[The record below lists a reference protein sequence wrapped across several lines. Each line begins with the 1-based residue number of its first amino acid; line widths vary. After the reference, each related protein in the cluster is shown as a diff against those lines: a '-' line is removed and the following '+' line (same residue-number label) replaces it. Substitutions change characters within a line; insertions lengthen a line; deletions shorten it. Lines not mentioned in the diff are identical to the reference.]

1 VKLGAVSFMTDYSTG
16 PVEFAR
22 ELEAHGYESLWAGDH
37 SHIPVSRGSSGGDV
51 AGEPLRQYKHLL
63 DPIVALSAAAPATSR
78 LRLGTGML
86 LLAQRDPIQTAKSLA
101 SLDFI
106 SGGRFLCGIASG
118 WNVKEL
124 RNHGTD
130 PTERWDVLEERL
142 IAMRRIWS
150 REVAEHQGEHVSFTP
165 LVAWPKPVQQP
176 SLPVIIGCEP
186 RHFRRVVAHADG
198 WGPLLDGP
206 PGPELRAQI
215 AELQQLAGESGR
227 SSIPVTVF
235 RVVRDISK
243 LELGSQL
250 EIGESELRSYEGMG
264 VDRLVVVLPPERE
277 KMLPLLEHYARLMG

>member
-1 VKLGAVSFMTDYSTG
+1 MKLGAVSFMTDYSTG

-37 SHIPVSRGSSGGDV
+37 SHIPVSRGSRGGDV
-51 AGEPLRQYKHLL
+51 GGEPLRQYKHLL

-130 PTERWDVLEERL
+130 PTERWEV
-142 IAMRRIWS
+142 S
-150 REVAEHQGEHVSFTP
+150 R
-165 LVAWPKPVQQP
+165 
-176 SLPVIIGCEP
+176 
-186 RHFRRVVAHADG
+186 
-198 WGPLLDGP
+198 
-206 PGPELRAQI
+206 
-215 AELQQLAGESGR
+215 SG
-227 SSIPVTVF
+227 
-235 RVVRDISK
+235 
-243 LELGSQL
+243 
-250 EIGESELRSYEGMG
+250 
-264 VDRLVVVLPPERE
+264 
-277 KMLPLLEHYARLMG
+277 